1 MIIDQLTAIASP
13 QGTDELPIERG
24 QLTYKIT
31 WDDLAGEDIRDI
43 NTALSGKQATLVSG
57 TNIKTVNGQS
67 LLGSGNL
74 AAIPTGGAAG
84 KALVKASATN
94 YDVTWG
100 DAGGALWFTNVA
112 ISATTGDI
120 ATISDSAITANHVL
134 GRIEWA
140 NSSAITT
147 KLTWS
152 TETPGTFVINGTA
165 SAATTANILLVL
177 KNN

>member
-1 MIIDQLTAIASP
+1 MAAVGSAVA
-13 QGTDELPIERG
+13 
-24 QLTYKIT
+24 Y
-31 WDDLAGEDIRDI
+31 AHEDHVHPSD
-43 NTALSGKQATLVSG
+43 AAKQDALVSG

-84 KALVKASATN
+84 KALVKASATD

-100 DAGGALWFTNVA
+100 DAGGALWFTNIA

-120 ATISDSAITANHVL
+120 ATISNSAITADHVL
-134 GRIEWA
+134 GRIEWT
-140 NSSAITT
+140 NPSYITT
-147 KLTWS
+147 DVTWTTS
-152 TETPGTFVINGTA
+152 AGSLVLNGTA